1 MRKHLSSFLSN
12 IQRKTIC
19 RNQKDGTPS
28 PATNP
33 NDRQELMK
41 AMMQYKTNLE
51 KAMRREQA
59 MKRKLTETKAQTQK
73 LTAQAN
79 NALKNATV
87 AANVLKKKREQTL
100 SSIQASPGG
109 RPTKQS
115 EAADSE
121 KASIRVRDVISS
133 LRKTAGKRREQSIQK
148 QSNSFSSAW
157 IQSFSNLPNS
167 LKKSLWHKMHR
178 RKQQIIL
185 RPSEE
190 SLINGLKAMVTQS
203 VTANQSRSP
212 QKRISLEAE
221 LVEAE
226 QLFLLATHPL
236 AEQELPT
243 SPPSKSSDP
252 WAEPGWRLI
261 LDVPQEQKHGC
272 ILPCASSFPVLET
285 NQSEIASAPGRQ
297 ASSLLRT
304 SHLRCMT
311 APLSTFAIASSPAEP
326 NASLSLNCK

>member
-1 MRKHLSSFLSN
+1 
-12 IQRKTIC
+12 
-19 RNQKDGTPS
+19 
-28 PATNP
+28 
-33 NDRQELMK
+33 
-41 AMMQYKTNLE
+41 MMQYEGNLE
-51 KAMRREQA
+51 TAMRREQA
-59 MKRKLTETKAQTQK
+59 VKRKLVETKAQAQK
-73 LTAQAN
+73 LAV
-79 NALKNATV
+79 NAKNTLKNATI
-87 AANVLKKKREQTL
+87 AANVLKKKRELIL
-100 SSIQASPGG
+100 SSMQTSAES

-121 KASIRVRDVISS
+121 RARIRVRDVVAS

-157 IQSFSNLPNS
+157 IHSFSSLPNS

-190 SLINGLKAMVTQS
+190 SLVNELRATISETVA
-203 VTANQSRSP
+203 ANQKRSP
-212 QKRISLEAE
+212 QKKISLEAE

-236 AEQELPT
+236 AVEELAT
-243 SPPSKSSDP
+243 SPSSKSSDT
-252 WAEPGWRLI
+252 WAEPGWRLN
-261 LDVPQEQKHGC
+261 LDVPHKEQEHRS
-272 ILPCASSFPVLET
+272 ILPCAYLFPALET
-285 NQSEIASAPGRQ
+285 NLSEISSAPGRQ

-326 NASLSLNCK
+326 NASLSLTCK